1 MDMNYAVIRIKILSL
16 FLCYSSEQEIKMH
29 GILFKNDDPNNVVNK
44 DMIKFISN
52 IKYNRKEVLNWKG
65 TD

>member
-1 MDMNYAVIRIKILSL
+1 
-16 FLCYSSEQEIKMH
+16 MH

-44 DMIKFISN
+44 DMIKCISN